1 MFNSTLFGEIKVN
14 QSINQLFNTSS
25 ISISI
30 SSVSGQSGQSGQSS
44 QSQSQSGTKDTTTE
58 TTKDTTET
66 TKDTTETKLKLKEK
80 IGKNK
85 LKKLKKL
92 NDQLLLVNGGV
103 GVGGA
108 PEEVKSTT
116 KKDGHLVADII
127 PETRREK
134 IAQVIE
140 KNSRTLFVGNLPVDV
155 IEKKNTTLL
164 KSHFC
169 QFGGELESVRFRS
182 LVGLRA

>member
-25 ISISI
+25 ISIS
-30 SSVSGQSGQSGQSS
+30 SVSGQSGQSS

-92 NDQLLLVNGGV
+92 NDQLLLVNGGGG

-182 LVGLRA
+182 LVCLRA